1 VTVAAFFKI
10 LFVALSLGLDVFAV
24 SVGVGMKGT
33 DRAVKI
39 RIGAAFA
46 FAEITMTVLG
56 VLIGQAAGKLLGDA
70 AGYLGF
76 AALVGVGAYM
86 IYEAL
91 HGTEEGGGFDL
102 SRGWGLTLGALSISL
117 DSLGIGFSILY
128 IGVPLVISVVFIGIA
143 SVISTTLGLA
153 LGKRL
158 GVVAEERAALWAGI
172 VLVLTGLAFAALKY
186 FHLGT

>member
-1 VTVAAFFKI
+1 MSVAAFFKI

-33 DRAVKI
+33 NRAVKL

-46 FAEITMTVLG
+46 AAEVSMTVVG
-56 VLIGQAAGKLLGDA
+56 VLLGRAAGRLFGDA
-70 AGYLGF
+70 AGYIGF
-76 AALVGVGAYM
+76 AALVAVGAYM

-102 SRGWGLTLGALSISL
+102 SRGWGLMLGAISISL

-128 IGVPLVISVVFIGIA
+128 IGVPLAISMVFIGAA
-143 SVISTTLGLA
+143 SVLSTTLGLA
-153 LGKRL
+153 LGSRL
-158 GVVAEERAALWAGI
+158 GIAAEETAALWAGI
-172 VLVLTGLAFAALKY
+172 VLVLTGLAFAALK
-186 FHLGT
+186 LTNVGV

>member
-1 VTVAAFFKI
+1 VSVAAFFKI

-33 DRAVKI
+33 GRAVKI

-46 FAEITMTVLG
+46 VAEVSMTVIG
-56 VLIGQAAGKLLGDA
+56 VLLGQAAGKLLGDA

-76 AALVGVGAYM
+76 AALVGVGGYM

-128 IGVPLVISVVFIGIA
+128 IGVPLVISLVFIGVTSI
-143 SVISTTLGLA
+143 VSTTLGLM
-153 LGKRL
+153 LGNRL
-158 GVVAEERAALWAGI
+158 GTVAEERAALWAGI
-172 VLVLTGLAFAALKY
+172 VLVLTGLGFAALK
-186 FHLGT
+186 FWHVGA

>member
-1 VTVAAFFKI
+1 MTPVAIAKV

-33 DRAVKI
+33 ARAVKV
-39 RIGAAFA
+39 RIGLAFA
-46 FAEITMTVLG
+46 FAEVSMTVLG

-76 AALVGVGAYM
+76 GALVAVGAYM
-86 IYEAL
+86 IYEAR

-102 SRGWGLTLGALSISL
+102 SRGWGLVLGALSISL

-128 IGVPLVISVVFIGIA
+128 IGVPLAFSLTCIGIA
-143 SVISTTLGLA
+143 SLLSTTLGLA

-158 GVVAEERAALWAGI
+158 GVIAEEYAALWAGI
-172 VLVLTGLAFAALKY
+172 VLIITGLAFAALK
-186 FHLGT
+186 FLNVGV

>member
-1 VTVAAFFKI
+1 
-10 LFVALSLGLDVFAV
+10 
-24 SVGVGMKGT
+24 MKGA
-33 DRAVKI
+33 DRWVKI

-46 FAEITMTVLG
+46 TAEVTMTVLG
-56 VLIGQAAGKLLGDA
+56 VLLGQAAGRFLGDA

-102 SRGWGLTLGALSISL
+102 SRGFGLVLGALSISL

-128 IGVPLVISVVFIGIA
+128 IGVPLPLSLACIA
-143 SVISTTLGLA
+143 LASLLSTALGLA
-153 LGKRL
+153 LGRRL
-158 GVVAEERAALWAGI
+158 GIAVEERAALWAGV
-172 VLVLTGLAFAALKY
+172 VLVLTGFTFAALKL
-186 FHLGT
+186 FDVGG